1 MAVHQRRRLKPLQI
15 DDSIVLDIEEL
26 ALQVR
31 REMQAEGLQDKRFST
46 GQVLSFLITY
56 ALSNLSREQLKDMIR
71 QSNSLDRK
79 YKKVVVE
86 EDDEDEA
93 SSKEVTES
101 DLLEVLPR

>member
-26 ALQVR
+26 ILQVR
-31 REMQAEGLQDKRFST
+31 REMQADGLQDKRFST

-56 ALSNLSREQLKDMIR
+56 ALSNLSKEQLKEMIK
-71 QSNSLDRK
+71 QSNSIDRK
-79 YKKVVVE
+79 YKKVVT
-86 EDDEDEA
+86 EDDGDD
-93 SSKEVTES
+93 SGSKEVVED